1 MKFQKIHMETWERA
15 EIFRHFI
22 EELRCV
28 MNITVQVDIT
38 RFLQKMQDRGWKFYP
53 AMIWVVSAALNSRPE
68 FRMGYDEQGNVG
80 IWDEIYPYYA
90 HFYPEDQH
98 FAKLVTPYAAEPEVF
113 YQRFLE
119 DMERYKNCRGFDV
132 QDIPPNTFDV
142 SCLPWNHYQS
152 FDMHIFDEGTY
163 LAPVVTWGKYQPDA
177 QGKIQLPLT
186 LNIHHAVADGF
197 HLCRFF
203 QDVETFMEHI

>member
-22 EELRCV
+22 EDLRCV

-38 RFLQKMQDRGWKFYP
+38 RFLQKIQARGWKFYP
-53 AMIWVVSAALNSRPE
+53 AMIWLVSAALNSRPE

-80 IWDEIYPYYA
+80 IWDEIHPYYA
-90 HFYPEDQH
+90 HFHPGDQR
-98 FAKLVTPYAAEPEVF
+98 FAKLVTHYAAEPGVF

-119 DMERYKNCRGFDV
+119 DMAQYKNCRGFDV
-132 QDIPPNTFDV
+132 QDIPPNTFDI
-142 SCLPWNHYQS
+142 SCLPWTHYQS

-163 LAPVVTWGKYQPDA
+163 LAPVVTWGKYQADA

-203 QDVETFMEHI
+203 QDVETFMENI